1 MPAEITMPQ
10 LSDTMTEGTVV
21 KWLKKEGDKVDQGE
35 IIAEIETDKATMEM
49 ESFESGTLAVIVAD
63 VGQKAAVGKPIAI
76 LAVGKETV
84 EEARKAAPARSS
96 APSSSTPKPTAPTSA
111 DSTTAPSTA
120 PAAARSAAT
129 SPAPSAASSSS
140 PAPATTDAVVHA
152 KPAVST
158 EFGTADPDAVSATA
172 DAGRIVASPLA
183 RRIAAEKGID
193 LRYVRGT
200 GPGGRIVQAD
210 VLAATSAPAAALAP
224 ATTPA
229 SGTTPSLPAATAPTL
244 PARIATGQKQ
254 AIPLTKMRQTIA
266 VRLQQ
271 SKQQVPHFYESIDI
285 DMEAVAT
292 LREKLN
298 RQLEPQKVRL
308 SFSDFVNKALAATL
322 RQHPALNAHWDDK
335 AQQIVRFGDVHL
347 GIAVSVPD
355 GLLVPVLRSIDQMGL
370 REIRTR
376 SVDLAERARAG
387 KLKREE
393 LGGATFTVSTLGAFG
408 IREFNAI
415 INPPEVG
422 ILAVGAVEKRAA
434 VINDQVVART
444 MMTVTLSVDH
454 RAVDG
459 ATAAE
464 FLRTLKQLLEEPG
477 LMLA

>member
-21 KWLKKEGDKVDQGE
+21 KWLKKEGDKVSQGE

-49 ESFESGTLAVIVAD
+49 ESFESGTLAVIVAGE
-63 VGQKAAVGKPIAI
+63 GQKAQVGKPIAV
-76 LAVGKETV
+76 LAVGKESV
-84 EEARKAAPARSS
+84 EDARKAAPTKSS
-96 APSSSTPKPTAPTSA
+96 APTTTTPTPLAPTTPASTAATPKSSASTS
-111 DSTTAPSTA
+111 
-120 PAAARSAAT
+120 
-129 SPAPSAASSSS
+129 
-140 PAPATTDAVVHA
+140 DAVVHA
-152 KPAVST
+152 KPAPAPVP
-158 EFGTADPDAVSATA
+158 AATA
-172 DAGRIVASPLA
+172 AEASSSAADGERIVASPLA

-193 LRYVRGT
+193 LRQVRGS

-210 VLAATSAPAAALAP
+210 VLAFASAP
-224 ATTPA
+224 ATTA
-229 SGTTPSLPAATAPTL
+229 SVAVASSASTPAAASPQL
-244 PARIATGQKQ
+244 PARLATGQKQ
-254 AIPLTKMRQTIA
+254 VVPLTKMRQTIA

-285 DMEAVAT
+285 DMEAVVT

-298 RQLEPQKVRL
+298 KQLEPQKLRL
-308 SFSDFVNKALAATL
+308 SVSDFVNKAIAVALV
-322 RQHPALNAHWDDK
+322 QHPALNAHWDDK
-335 AQQIVRFGDVHL
+335 AQQIIRFGDVHL

-355 GLLVPVLRSIDQMGL
+355 GLIVPVLRSVDQMGL
-370 REIRTR
+370 REIRVR

-393 LGGATFTVSTLGAFG
+393 LSGATFTVSTLGAFG
-408 IREFNAI
+408 IREFSAI

-422 ILAVGAVEKRAA
+422 ILAVGAAEKRA
-434 VINDQVVART
+434 VVVNDHVVART

-459 ATAAE
+459 ATAAD

-477 LMLA
+477 MMLS